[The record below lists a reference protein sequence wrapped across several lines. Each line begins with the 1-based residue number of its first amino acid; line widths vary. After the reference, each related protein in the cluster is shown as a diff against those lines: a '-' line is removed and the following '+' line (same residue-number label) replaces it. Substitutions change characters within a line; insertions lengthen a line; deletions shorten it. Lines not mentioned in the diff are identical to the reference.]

1 MDGMNSF
8 YITDQTLVIKNLFIR
23 NEAST
28 SVDSFFD
35 SYYLENTLL
44 GSDIAFRV
52 IGPNEISIITNE
64 AFEFIKIENRWKIR
78 NFEYL
83 NRYLKA
89 RLTMEDSVRQG
100 IIYYS
105 TVCSKNHCSSIIW
118 IPQNEDVNA
127 INSLVSS
134 KNKIWRNDL
143 FLTDE
148 KNQCVIQRL
157 LSSDGVTIISSSGKV
172 LYCGAIVKLDVSEK
186 EGLMGTGE
194 NAAKTLSQN
203 GVAIKISQDGN
214 IKIYSS
220 SATTFVY

>member
-1 MDGMNSF
+1 M
-8 YITDQTLVIKNLFIR
+8 DQTLVSRNLFIR

-35 SYYLENTLL
+35 SYYLEDTLF

-64 AFEFIKIENRWKIR
+64 GFEFIKIENRWKIR

-118 IPQNEDVNA
+118 IPQNEDINA
-127 INSLVSS
+127 INALVSCRH
-134 KNKIWRNDL
+134 WAW
-143 FLTDE
+143 
-148 KNQCVIQRL
+148 
-157 LSSDGVTIISSSGKV
+157 ISRPSR
-172 LYCGAIVKLDVSEK
+172 VS
-186 EGLMGTGE
+186 
-194 NAAKTLSQN
+194 
-203 GVAIKISQDGN
+203 
-214 IKIYSS
+214 
-220 SATTFVY
+220 